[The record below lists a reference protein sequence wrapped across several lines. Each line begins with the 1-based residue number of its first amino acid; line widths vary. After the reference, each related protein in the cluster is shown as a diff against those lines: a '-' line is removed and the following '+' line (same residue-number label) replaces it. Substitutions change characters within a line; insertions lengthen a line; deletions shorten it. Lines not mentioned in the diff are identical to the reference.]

1 MIASR
6 PLFAL
11 LLAGL
16 LSPVLQCTSST
27 TLVTSWHDQS
37 YRSGALRKPLVLAVA
52 NKGVVRVKLEDA
64 LARGLRGIG
73 VDAVASYTMF
83 PQKDLTADT
92 IKDKLPTTDRD
103 SVMVTRL
110 VDVKRETVVVPAET
124 EVYPLGV
131 GGYPAYY
138 PAYASRWDTYYTQS
152 YSVVSAPGYTY
163 ETKKYV
169 LQTNLYEAVS
179 EKLVWTA
186 VTESEEP
193 SSLDDAIGSFVGV
206 IVKDVEKN
214 RLF

>member
-1 MIASR
+1 MITSR
-6 PLFAL
+6 HLSTL
-11 LLAGL
+11 VLVGMLA
-16 LSPVLQCTSST
+16 PIAACTPST
-27 TLVTSWHDQS
+27 ALVTSWHDAS

-64 LARGLRGIG
+64 LTRGLRGIG
-73 VDAVASYTMF
+73 VDAVASYTLF
-83 PQKDLTADT
+83 PEKDLTAAT
-92 IKDKLPTTDRD
+92 IKDRLPSTDRD

-131 GGYPAYY
+131 GGYPAY
-138 PAYASRWDTYYTQS
+138 ASRWDTYYTQS
-152 YSVVSAPGYTY
+152 YSVVSSPGYTY

-169 LQTNLYEAVS
+169 LQTNLYEAAS

-193 SSLDDAIGSFVGV
+193 TSLDDAIGSFVGV